1 MAEAVVGGNIRYP
14 SLQSIAD
21 LFRVSINDS
30 FAGATNTPGE
40 GLVMTNSNPDL
51 LTFMGSS
58 IRDMYSDLRNVGDP
72 ALLLDNYLLLG
83 IPPLAEIDPTVQVCL
98 SYAGYFNGYIWSN
111 LWTLPISCQTVE
123 RLWERWSTTAP
134 GGIFVPMEP
143 APFGLPPIQQTARMG
158 QWEMRQNAIW
168 MPGAMLQVDLRIRCR
183 ITFPQVLDP
192 ANVDFDTAYVP
203 ILSCENAVE
212 AGMRKKYAARF
223 APELKADAKQD
234 YEDSL
239 FKLKLEVN
247 RQMQNTEYQRIEYGD
262 EATEGFGI
270 WSQL

>member
-1 MAEAVVGGNIRYP
+1 MAEAVVGGNIRYD

-21 LFRVSINDS
+21 LFRASINDS

-40 GLVMTNSNPDL
+40 GLVMTNDNPDL
-51 LTFMGSS
+51 LTFMASGIS
-58 IRDMYSDLRNVGDP
+58 DMYSDLRNVGDP

-98 SYAGYFNGYIWSN
+98 SYAGYFNGYMWSN

-168 MPGAMLQVDLRIRCR
+168 MPGAMLQVDLRLRCR
-183 ITFPQVLDP
+183 ISFPEVLNP
-192 ANVDFDTAYVP
+192 TNVDFSTAYVP
-203 ILSCENAVE
+203 ILGCKNAVV
-212 AGMRKKYAARF
+212 AKMLGSYAVRY
-223 APELKADAKQD
+223 APEMLASAEAREEKFM
-234 YEDSL
+234 

-262 EATEGFGI
+262 EATEGFGV